1 MRDAAL
7 VKRIQSAITD
17 EIFYALGLQRRG
29 VLRRAFGWIF
39 SLPTRRFAQIMA
51 EVDAAVGV
59 GGPPAGCQTM
69 LNALGVQAETSGT
82 DNIPLTGPAIILANH
97 PGAYDSMAIGSLIP
111 RTDLNVIVAK
121 TQLYQVLPHIHPHMH
136 YASQDRSESM
146 TALRQAV
153 NHLKQGGIL
162 LQFGSGLIEPDPA
175 LFPLDE
181 AVFTRWSPSIE
192 VLMHKVPKVQ
202 VIPTIASN
210 VLLKRFAHHPLTRLR
225 REPMDQRRLS
235 EFMQIIQQL
244 LVPKSVDAKPRIS
257 FGRPFTLDELQAS
270 SAQRRIM
277 PALLVRIKAHLT
289 EHLQI
294 FHQKEPSS

>member
-7 VKRIQSAITD
+7 VKTIQSAITD

-29 VLRRAFGWIF
+29 ALRRALGWIF
-39 SLPTRRFAQIMA
+39 SLPTHRFAQIMA
-51 EVDAAVGV
+51 DVDAAVGV

-69 LNALGVQAETSGT
+69 LNALGVKATVVGI
-82 DNIPLTGPAIILANH
+82 DNIPRTGPAIILANH

-121 TQLYQVLPHIHPHMH
+121 TRLYQVLPHIHPHMH
-136 YASQDRSESM
+136 YASEDRSESM

-153 NHLKQGGIL
+153 NHLKQGSIL

-175 LFPLDE
+175 LYPLNE
-181 AVFTRWSPSIE
+181 AVFTRWSSSIE
-192 VLMHKVPKVQ
+192 ILMHKVPKVQ
-202 VIPTIASN
+202 VVPTIASN

-225 REPMDQRRLS
+225 REPMDQRRLA
-235 EFMQIIQQL
+235 EFIQIIQQL
-244 LVPKSVDAKPRIS
+244 LFPKFVDAKPRIS
-257 FGRPFTLDELQAS
+257 FGRPFTLDELQES
-270 SAQRRIM
+270 SVQRRIM
-277 PALLVRIKAHLT
+277 PALLSRIRAQLA

-294 FHQKEPSS
+294 FHQKQPTA